1 MIIRI
6 YLLSRMLHFW
16 QIPTI
21 NICRSKFVCLMI
33 SFNCLI
39 RTLREKCPS
48 TDFFSRPHFHAFVL
62 NTDQKKLCIWTLFT
76 QWKWFDVFAYAGQR
90 PKRGSKWL
98 LVRKLLKPFEI
109 DDVVR
114 KRFVQLLMLYRNQ
127 HIDLLLT

>member
-21 NICRSKFVCLMI
+21 NICRSKFICLMI

-48 TDFFSRPHFHAFVL
+48 TDFF
-62 NTDQKKLCIWTLFT
+62 
-76 QWKWFDVFAYAGQR
+76 
-90 PKRGSKWL
+90 
-98 LVRKLLKPFEI
+98 LVRIFTHSYWI
-109 DDVVR
+109 RTR
-114 KRFVQLLMLYRNQ
+114 KNSVFGHFSRSGSGLMFLLMLDKDQKGAVSGSLWESCSN
-127 HIDLLLT
+127 LLKSMTLSGNVLFSCSCYIETSILTCY